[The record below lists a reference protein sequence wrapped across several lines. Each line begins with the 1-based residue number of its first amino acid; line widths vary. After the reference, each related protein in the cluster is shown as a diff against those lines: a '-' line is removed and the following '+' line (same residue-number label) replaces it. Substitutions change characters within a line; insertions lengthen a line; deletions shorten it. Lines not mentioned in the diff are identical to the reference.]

1 MATSSLETPD
11 RVARAARPTAAAAVR
26 LAALDWH
33 VVRVRSF
40 VDYGLYIS
48 ATGALSAMYRQ
59 DVFSNNLANLDT
71 IGFKPDLPLARQRAA
86 ERQDSE
92 GELIESNEMLERL
105 GAGVNLAP
113 NRTSFA
119 QGSLRS
125 TGATLDLGIQG
136 DGFFVVRDPNATTED
151 GGLRLTR
158 DGRFFRSREGKL
170 VNGNG
175 LAVLDQGGDSI
186 NIPSTGNLTVDAKGV
201 IRAGSLAVAALRFV
215 SLPDPGQLIKEGAS
229 LFRAPDGLI
238 DEAKSAGG
246 MVRQGH
252 LEESSV
258 DEVST
263 IMKITSASRDAESN
277 FSMIAQADRLNER
290 AINTFGRVS

>member
-1 MATSSLETPD
+1 M
-11 RVARAARPTAAAAVR
+11 
-26 LAALDWH
+26 
-33 VVRVRSF
+33 
-40 VDYGLYIS
+40 DYGLYIS

-59 DVFSNNLANLDT
+59 DVHSNNLANLDT
-71 IGFKPDLPLARQRAA
+71 VGFKADLPLAKQRSA

-92 GELIESNEMLERL
+92 GNLIESNELLERL

-125 TGATLDLGIQG
+125 TGAPLDVGIQG

-151 GGLRLTR
+151 GGVRLTR

-170 VNGNG
+170 VNSSG
-175 LAVLDQGGDSI
+175 LPVLDESGSPI
-186 NIPSTGNLTVDAKGV
+186 SIPSTGKITIDAKGL
-201 IRAGSLAVAALRFV
+201 IRSGNVAIAMMRVV
-215 SLPDPGQLIKEGAS
+215 SLPDTGELVKEGAS
-229 LFRAPDGLI
+229 LFRAPPGAI
-238 DEAKSAGG
+238 DDAKPATG

-252 LEESSV
+252 VEESSV

-263 IMKITSASRDAESN
+263 IMRITSASRDAESN
-277 FSMIAQADRLNER
+277 FGMIAQADRLNDR
-290 AINTFGRVS
+290 LINTFGRVS